1 MHLLLLV
8 SDFAEAAHVQRPEDG
23 TVAHVRTEAAPAA
36 GPRLASRFSLSRLIG
51 ALRPRSSAKPPV
63 A

>member
-8 SDFAEAAHVQRPEDG
+8 SDFAEAVHVQRPEDG
-23 TVAHVRTEAAPAA
+23 TVAHVRVEASPTL
-36 GPRLASRFSLSRLIG
+36 GPRPASRFSLSRLIG
-51 ALRPRSSAKPPV
+51 ALRSRGTSKPPV

>member
-8 SDFAEAAHVQRPEDG
+8 SDFAEVAHVQRPEDG
-23 TVAHVRTEAAPAA
+23 TVAHVRVEASQSL
-36 GPRLASRFSLSRLIG
+36 GPRPASWFSLSRLIG
-51 ALRPRSSAKPPV
+51 ALRPRSTSKPPV